1 LIHAHY
7 VQLEVGIKHSLTTA
21 FSAVAHSGGNG
32 ENAMKKLLLAIVGSV
47 ALGVAAP
54 ALAAD
59 MPVKAAP
66 PPPVAPIYNWTGFYI
81 GAHVGGAWSDTDW
94 FYPCSATNLLILSP
108 CNLAQGGHS
117 GSSWLAGGQVGFN
130 YQVGRFVWGIEAD
143 FSATDIKGSN
153 LDAAFPLQEFLHSR
167 TDFIGTVAPR
177 VGVAW
182 DRVLLYAKGGVAW
195 AHDDY
200 WLTLTPNQLLAGQT
214 FAAGD
219 ATRWGWIV
227 GVGIEYAFAQNW
239 SVKAEYNYM
248 DFGTERI
255 FVKSTGIE
263 PTQPNFEEDIGRKI
277 QVVKIGLNYK
287 FDWSGPLVAKY

>member
-1 LIHAHY
+1 
-7 VQLEVGIKHSLTTA
+7 
-21 FSAVAHSGGNG
+21 
-32 ENAMKKLLLAIVGSV
+32 
-47 ALGVAAP
+47 
-54 ALAAD
+54 
-59 MPVKAAP
+59 
-66 PPPVAPIYNWTGFYI
+66 
-81 GAHVGGAWSDTDW
+81 
-94 FYPCSATNLLILSP
+94 
-108 CNLAQGGHS
+108 
-117 GSSWLAGGQVGFN
+117 
-130 YQVGRFVWGIEAD
+130 VWGVEAD
-143 FSATDIKGSN
+143 FSATRMEGNN

-182 DRVLLYAKGGVAW
+182 DRVLFYAKGGVAW

-219 ATRWGWIV
+219 ATRWGWMV

-263 PTQPNFEEDIGRKI
+263 PTQPNFDEDIRRTI
-277 QVVKIGLNYK
+277 QVAKVGLNYK
-287 FDWSGPLVAKY
+287 FDWGGPLVRY

>member
-1 LIHAHY
+1 
-7 VQLEVGIKHSLTTA
+7 
-21 FSAVAHSGGNG
+21 
-32 ENAMKKLLLAIVGSV
+32 MKKLLLATVGLV
-47 ALGVAAP
+47 ALGVTAPASAADMAVKAAAAP
-54 ALAAD
+54 ARGPDLQLD
-59 MPVKAAP
+59 RLLHRRPRRRRVDRHGLVLPML
-66 PPPVAPIYNWTGFYI
+66 
-81 GAHVGGAWSDTDW
+81 
-94 FYPCSATNLLILSP
+94 ATNLLIVSP

-117 GSSWLAGGQVGFN
+117 ASSWLAGGQVGFN

-143 FSATDIKGSN
+143 FSATRMEGRN
-153 LDAAFPLQEFLHSR
+153 LDVAFPLQEFLHSR

-214 FAAGD
+214 FATAD
-219 ATRWGWIV
+219 ATRWGWMV

-248 DFGTERI
+248 DFGTKRI
-255 FVKSTGIE
+255 FVDSTGIE
-263 PTQPNFEEDIGRKI
+263 PTQPNFEEDIGRTI
-277 QVVKIGLNYK
+277 QVVKVGLNYK
-287 FDWSGPLVAKY
+287 FDWAGPLVGRY